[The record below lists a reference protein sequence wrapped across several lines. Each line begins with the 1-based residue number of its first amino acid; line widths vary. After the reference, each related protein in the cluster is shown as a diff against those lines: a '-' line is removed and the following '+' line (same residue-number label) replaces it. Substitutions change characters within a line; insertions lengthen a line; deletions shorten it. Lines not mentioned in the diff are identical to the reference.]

1 VNFPAQTWKRK
12 TGDLKKQQQQQQRAR
27 SRSTSSKKG
36 SQTVKPKTKKNP
48 LTQNI
53 KKPSAFKIENPT
65 NQEKSAKT
73 VWQIPFFCAS

>member
-12 TGDLKKQQQQQQRAR
+12 TGDLKKQQQQQRAR

-53 KKPSAFKIENPT
+53 KKTQCFQNR
-65 NQEKSAKT
+65 KSNK
-73 VWQIPFFCAS
+73 PRKKC